1 MLSEEQAIENLK
13 DFKSISILYGNT
25 FTIFLE
31 QLKKY
36 QEATDVVL
44 NLITNLQKENEDLQ
58 REKEENKLIIAMA
71 NNEMLGYNQGYS
83 DGKNQNSNAT
93 EIIIKNRQAYM
104 HKEEVEFYKR
114 NIEFLKKEN
123 EEKDNKVRKII
134 SRLDNDYKKITETKA
149 EKSKHYLDDYT
160 RCRLKAYRT
169 KTREIKE
176 YIEKQYFET
185 KAKKGE

>member
-36 QEATDVVL
+36 QEATDTVL
-44 NLITNLQKENEDLQ
+44 NLITKLQKENEDLQ

-114 NIEFLKKEN
+114 KIEFLKKEN
-123 EEKDNKVRKII
+123 EEKDKQIDLMADFIGQDMRCIRPEIECNKMTHDCKDCV
-134 SRLDNDYKKITETKA
+134 
-149 EKSKHYLDDYT
+149 
-160 RCRLKAYRT
+160 
-169 KTREIKE
+169 
-176 YIEKQYFET
+176 KQYFEN
-185 KAKKGE
+185 KVNSGKED

>member
-36 QEATDVVL
+36 QEATDTVL

-114 NIEFLKKEN
+114 KIEFLKKEN
-123 EEKDNKVRKII
+123 EEKDKQID
-134 SRLDNDYKKITETKA
+134 LMA
-149 EKSKHYLDDYT
+149 
-160 RCRLKAYRT
+160 
-169 KTREIKE
+169 E
-176 YIEKQYFET
+176 YIAGLDIEEDICEKTGRLNKCDSMAFGECEDCIKQYFET

>member
-36 QEATDVVL
+36 QEATDTVL

-114 NIEFLKKEN
+114 KIEFLKKEN
-123 EEKDNKVRKII
+123 EEKDKQIDLMADEII
-134 SRLDNDYKKITETKA
+134 MTKPINCTKTNEFSTKKIYM
-149 EKSKHYLDDYT
+149 SKE
-160 RCRLKAYRT
+160 
-169 KTREIKE
+169 EI
-176 YIEKQYFET
+176 KQYFER
-185 KAKKGE
+185 KVEDVKD